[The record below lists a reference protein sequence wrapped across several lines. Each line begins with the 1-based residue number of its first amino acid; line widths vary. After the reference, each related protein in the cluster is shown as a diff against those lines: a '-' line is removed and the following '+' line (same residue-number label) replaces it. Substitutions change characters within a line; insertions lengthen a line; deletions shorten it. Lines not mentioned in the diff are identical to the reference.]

1 MLRMDGCA
9 GFQTLKPQQS
19 GLLTRGGQNGKMQ
32 GEVERYIKGVGDGG
46 GETSRGKADRGVMLE
61 GSGGGGRGKREEA
74 GVRDSQHPA
83 EVFNDSWT
91 HSSDISRPPSAT
103 HTHTKKHVEAQK
115 LKPKSCAPPC
125 LCYINAF

>member
-1 MLRMDGCA
+1 M
-9 GFQTLKPQQS
+9 
-19 GLLTRGGQNGKMQ
+19 
-32 GEVERYIKGVGDGG
+32 ERYVRRVGDGG
-46 GETSRGKADRGVMLE
+46 GEASRGKPDRGVMLE
-61 GSGGGGRGKREEA
+61 GSGEKRGKREEA

-91 HSSDISRPPSAT
+91 HSSDISGPPSAT
-103 HTHTKKHVEAQK
+103 HTHTKKHVGAQK